1 MNWRVELVMVLI
13 MLWEVLEEL
22 WEELERRE
30 LKLDRNSFRPGCNWE
45 RTKMMVRKV
54 KLKTMMI

>member
-1 MNWRVELVMVLI
+1 MVLI

-54 KLKTMMI
+54 KFKTMMI